1 MFMPDQDKAT
11 TDCHLFM
18 KGRVGAAVFAEL
30 ALWDDLDHF
39 MTEMC
44 LSEEDIAE
52 AYFEVDIFPLHSFV
66 VQALDEQAYKT
77 IKAWVI
83 LGEPSR
89 AYLSETRAIC
99 KDALAIVRD
108 GEDYDALL

>member
-11 TDCHLFM
+11 TDVHLFM

-30 ALWDDLDHF
+30 AGWNNLNHF
-39 MTEMC
+39 VDEVC
-44 LSEEDIAE
+44 LTNEQVAE
-52 AYFEVDIFPLHSFV
+52 SYFEVDIFPMHSFV

-77 IKAWVI
+77 IKTVMVF
-83 LGEPSR
+83 GEPSR
-89 AYLSETRAIC
+89 AYFGETRALC
-99 KDALAIVRD
+99 KDALALVQD